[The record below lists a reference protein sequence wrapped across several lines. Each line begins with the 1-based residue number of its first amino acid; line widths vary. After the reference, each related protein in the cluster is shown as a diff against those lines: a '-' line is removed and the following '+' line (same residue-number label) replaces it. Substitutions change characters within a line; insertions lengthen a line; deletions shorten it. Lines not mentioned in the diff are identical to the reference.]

1 MNAIQKTILV
11 IEDDFYMA
19 RAYAIKFTKENVSVL
34 LAVDGEQGIELLK
47 KSAENI
53 PSVILLDIMLP
64 KKSGFDVLKEIKQNN
79 LWKNIP
85 VIILSNLGQETDIQ
99 KGKELGA
106 EDYIVKAD
114 VSIDEV
120 IAKVKKYL

>member
-1 MNAIQKTILV
+1 MKNVLV

-19 RAYAIKFTKENVSVL
+19 RAYAIKFSKESIGVL
-34 LAVDGEQGIELLK
+34 SAADGEQGLEMLE
-47 KSAENI
+47 KSGSNV
-53 PSVILLDIMLP
+53 PGVILLDIMLP
-64 KKSGFDVLKEIKQNN
+64 KKSGFDVLKEIKQNS

>member
-1 MNAIQKTILV
+1 MKNVLV

-19 RAYAIKFTKENVSVL
+19 RAYTIKFSKENIGVL
-34 LAVDGEQGIELLK
+34 SAADGEQGLK
-47 KSAENI
+47 MLEESGDNI
-53 PSVILLDIMLP
+53 PGVILLDIMLP